1 MLDLLEFLKLILKM
15 GTVHIDIDEGL
26 LLKIK
31 KIAELR
37 GFNTINEFILRTI
50 ENEISSQY
58 IIQAPDDDEFEID
71 KRDSALIHQ
80 FTEFSSKLKKIT
92 APDKKIELLLSVDD
106 FIKAHESFLKEKY
119 PELLVNILNSL

>member
-1 MLDLLEFLKLILKM
+1 M

-50 ENEISSQY
+50 ENEISSQD
-58 IIQAPDDDEFEID
+58 IIQPPEDDELEID
-71 KRDSALIHQ
+71 ENDSALIRQ
-80 FTEFSSKLKKIT
+80 FTALSSKMKKI
-92 APDKKIELLLSVDD
+92 ADPDKKIELLLSVDD
-106 FIKAHESFLKEKY
+106 FIKTHEVFLKKKY

>member
-1 MLDLLEFLKLILKM
+1 MD
-15 GTVHIDIDEGL
+15 TVHIDINEGL

-50 ENEISSQY
+50 ENEISSQDV
-58 IIQAPDDDEFEID
+58 IQPPDDDELEID
-71 KRDSALIHQ
+71 ENDSALIRQ
-80 FTEFSSKLKKIT
+80 FTTLSSKLKKIT
-92 APDKKIELLLSVDD
+92 DPNKKIELLLSVDD
-106 FIKAHESFLKEKY
+106 FIKAHEIFLEKKY